1 MRRREII
8 PVILCGGNGTR
19 LWPRSRATS
28 PKPFLPLIGDETLFQ
43 QALKRVAGEPFGDP
57 IIVTGGAHVDLVE
70 QQLDDVRIREIIVEN
85 EPKNTA
91 AAAALAAAR
100 VDPGAVILILSS
112 DHHVEDAAAFR
123 RAAIQAAALAEEQ
136 WLVCLGVPASR
147 PETRFGY
154 VRRGEPL
161 AGGGFRV
168 SKFVEKP
175 TRAKAEEFLKSGDFA
190 WNAGIFA
197 FRAGCYLDELRAHRP
212 SIAGATV
219 EAVRDGKLI
228 GNHFHPDVS
237 TFSSIPAE
245 SLDRAVMENTD
256 RAAVVMLETGWSD
269 IGNWQALHRARS
281 KDEAGNSVRGPA
293 ELVECRNV
301 FVDSDGPT
309 VHAFGLQDLIVVVD
323 GDEILIASS
332 AGDLARLVAARSR

>member
-1 MRRREII
+1 MHGREII

-19 LWPRSRATS
+19 LWPLSRAAR
-28 PKPFLPLIGDETLFQ
+28 PKPFLPLIGESSLFQ
-43 QALKRVAGEPFGDP
+43 QTLDRVRGEPFSAP
-57 IIVTGGAHVDLVE
+57 IIVTGTSHANLVE
-70 QQLDDVRIREIIVEN
+70 EQLGGVNVREIIIEN

-100 VDPGAVILILSS
+100 VQPDAIMLLLPS
-112 DHHVEDAAAFR
+112 DHYLEDVACFREAASEAAAI
-123 RAAIQAAALAEEQ
+123 AAQK
-136 WLVCLGVPASR
+136 WLVCLGVRPTG

-154 VRRGEPL
+154 IRVGASL
-161 AGGGFRV
+161 QDAGFVVDR
-168 SKFVEKP
+168 FVEKP
-175 TRAKAEEFLKSGDFA
+175 ESAIARQFVSSGGYA

-197 FRAGCYLDELRAHRP
+197 FRADCYLKDLRAHRP
-212 SIAGATV
+212 ALAHAAL
-219 EAVRDGKLI
+219 EAVRE
-228 GNHFHPDVS
+228 GNSVGAHFHPEPAS
-237 TFSSIPAE
+237 YSSIVPE
-245 SLDRAVMENTD
+245 SIDYAIMEKTD
-256 RAAVVMLETGWSD
+256 RAAVVMLDTAWSD

-309 VHAFGLQDLIVVVD
+309 VHAFGLQDLIIVVD

-332 AGDLARLVAARSR
+332 AGDLTRMVAASSR